1 MPLER
6 GRSRK
11 RADPSST
18 WDDRRQPQI
27 ELNIGAPSEDLSSKI
42 KPRLDRETSGG
53 FLRSASAGAKL
64 SGGLET
70 YLLIP
75 KNLAPLDGWRVARPP
90 VAC

>member
-18 WDDRRQPQI
+18 WDDRRQRQI

-42 KPRLDRETSGG
+42 KPRLDRETSGV
-53 FLRSASAGAKL
+53 FCARRLPKL